1 MGIKSDTYIIILA
14 AGYATRLRPLSNRLP
29 KPLININGKTLISR
43 IISNFR
49 EAGFTKFCV
58 IVGYKKELIK
68 QEMLRQKDLDILI
81 IDQDKPTG
89 MADAIALAMNFISQK
104 DENITSFFISAADI
118 IFSNEEILKIYNLYS
133 HSDVVLSL
141 MKSNDNN
148 IAKGHGN
155 VKVSNNSDLK
165 RDVDF
170 SQGLQIIDIIE
181 KPLVHQILSEY
192 YSLPLYLVNREIFYS
207 MNQLKVSERGE
218 KEFQDVLKR
227 AISNGMNVRGIRI
240 VDPLI
245 TINNVG
251 AFHLT
256 NLKDILDMNKRFLS
270 GVSIKKIEGKS
281 HKIIEPVRIESNV
294 IIGNDVLIGPY
305 ASIGKF
311 CTIGK
316 SCELTNVILYDNVVM
331 GKTSKLN
338 WCIIDENVELPEN
351 FHAEECFITT
361 NNKKELEVIKF

>member
-1 MGIKSDTYIIILA
+1 MEIRSDTYVIILA
-14 AGYATRLRPLSNRLP
+14 AGYATRLRPISNRIP
-29 KPLININGKTLISR
+29 KPLIDIDGKTLISR
-43 IISNFR
+43 IVSNFR
-49 EAGFTKFCV
+49 EAGFTNFCV

-68 QEMLRQKDLDILI
+68 KEMLRQKDLNILI

-89 MADAIALAMNFISQK
+89 MADAIALAMNFIFQK

-118 IFSNEEILKIYNLYS
+118 IFSKEEILKIYNLYS

-141 MKSNDNN
+141 MKSNDDE

-155 VKVSNNSDLK
+155 VKISDNSNLK

-181 KPLVHQILSEY
+181 KPQVHQILSEY
-192 YSLPLYLVNREIFYS
+192 YSLPLYLVNRDIIYS
-207 MNQLKVSERGE
+207 MNQSKVSERGE
-218 KEFQDVLKR
+218 NEFQDVLKR
-227 AISNGMNVRGIRI
+227 AISNGMNIRGIRI

-256 NLKDILDMNKRFLS
+256 TLKDILDMNKRFLS
-270 GVSIKKIEGKS
+270 GPNINQIEGKS
-281 HKIIEPVRIESNV
+281 HKIIEPVRIKSDV

-305 ASIGKF
+305 AIIGKF
-311 CTIGK
+311 CKIGNL
-316 SCELTNVILYDNVVM
+316 CELTNVILYDNVKM
-331 GKTSKLN
+331 GKSSKLD

-361 NNKKELEVIKF
+361 NNKNELEVIKF